1 MTNSIP
7 IIHRDNIEN
16 TRNNIIQKKISVSE
30 LVKEHIDLA
39 KQINPKINA
48 FITILEEEALSQAA
62 LLDKRINDGEEKIL
76 NKKLLGIP
84 FTVKDLYLVKG
95 TKTTFA
101 SKYMD
106 SFVAPYTATV
116 VQNCLDE
123 GAILIGKCNCDPWGF
138 GGSGENSGYGATKHP
153 MDLSRTPGGSSS
165 GSAASLLAGVGYFS
179 LGTDTGG
186 SVRLPASFCG
196 LYGLKPTYGRNS
208 RFGIGSMGSS
218 FDTPGFFARYFE
230 DIKLLESIMEGK
242 DINDSSTYDLNLMS
256 STEKKVAVIGV
267 PFDLIL
273 DGVDVE
279 VKDKI
284 LEYIDKISKYFRI
297 KEIKIDSAKY
307 GLAVYYVLVP
317 SEIASNRAKYD
328 GVRYGP
334 FISENYE
341 DNLVIGRSKYFE
353 KEVKR
358 RIMIGTFSLSSGYAD
373 QYYKKASLV
382 RQKIKREFKQI
393 FSSEVDL
400 IIMPVSPT
408 TAFKLG
414 EKSSDP
420 VQMYLVDIFTV
431 LANLAGIPSLSIPI
445 GSDSCGMPIGVQIM
459 ADHFMEQNIYQYLE
473 KCDHVKV

>member
-1 MTNSIP
+1 MSNSIP
-7 IIHRDNIEN
+7 IITRENIEN
-16 TRNNIIQKKISVSE
+16 TRNRIIQKEVTVLEI
-30 LVKEHIDLA
+30 VKEHIDLA

-62 LLDKRINDGEEKIL
+62 LLDKKINDGQEEVL

-106 SFVAPYTATV
+106 NFVAPYTATV
-116 VQNCLDE
+116 VQKCLDE

-138 GGSGENSGYGATKHP
+138 GGSGENSGYGPTRHP
-153 MDLSRTPGGSSS
+153 MDLDRTPGGSSS

-208 RFGIGSMGSS
+208 RFGIGAMGSS

-230 DIKLLESIMEGK
+230 DIKLLESIMEGR
-242 DINDSSTYDLNLMS
+242 DINDSSTYDLNLIS
-256 STEKKVAVIGV
+256 NTTKEVKSIGV
-267 PFDLIL
+267 PFKIL
-273 DGVDVE
+273 DGVDRE
-279 VKDKI
+279 IKDKFMA
-284 LEYIDKISKYFRI
+284 YINKISEHYKI
-297 KEIKIDSAKY
+297 NEVNIDSAKY
-307 GLAVYYVLVP
+307 GLAVYYILVP
-317 SEIASNRAKYD
+317 SEISSNRAKYD

-334 FISENYE
+334 FVSENYE
-341 DNLVIGRSKYFE
+341 DNLILGRSKYFE

-358 RIMIGTFSLSSGYAD
+358 RVMIGTFSLSSGYAD

-382 RQKIKREFKQI
+382 RQKIKQEFKQI
-393 FSSEVDL
+393 FSEVDL
-400 IIMPVSPT
+400 VIMPVSPT
-408 TAFKLG
+408 TAFRLG
-414 EKSSDP
+414 EKTNDP

-445 GSDSCGMPIGVQIM
+445 SSDSCGMPIGVQVM
-459 ADHFMEQNIYQYLE
+459 SSHFMERNIYQYLE
-473 KCDHVKV
+473 KCDKTKV